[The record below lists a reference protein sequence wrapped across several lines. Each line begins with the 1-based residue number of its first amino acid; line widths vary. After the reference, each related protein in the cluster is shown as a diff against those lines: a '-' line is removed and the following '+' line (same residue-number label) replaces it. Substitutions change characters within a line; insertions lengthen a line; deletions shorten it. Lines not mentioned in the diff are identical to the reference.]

1 MLCELAGEGLLWL
14 YEGGGKE
21 KSGRIF
27 IRAKSVWMLIFFP
40 LGEEKPFLNINYL
53 KINEFHCIK

>member
-27 IRAKSVWMLIFFP
+27 IRAKSVWMWIFFP
-40 LGEEKPFLNINYL
+40 LGEKKTFSKFQISKNQ
-53 KINEFHCIK
+53 